1 MSKLNPILASSAHS
15 AEAYRQAIAQS
26 SEAVVQWLQQPEM
39 YQGKSVAELR
49 ERIKLDFTPQGLGNQ
64 AAIDRAI
71 EYFLKDSLSVHH
83 PQCVAHLH
91 CPSLVISQAAEVLI
105 NATNQSMD
113 SWDQSPS
120 ATLIEMKLIEWL
132 RAQVGYQPGDAGVF
146 TSGGTQSN
154 LMGLMLARD
163 AFFARQGHSVQQD
176 GLVGDLRKL
185 KVFCSENAHFSVQK
199 NMALMG
205 LGYQSVTLVKT
216 DRFARMDVNDLAEK
230 LAQAKA
236 NGEQVM
242 AIVATAGTT
251 DAGAI
256 DPLRD
261 IARLAAQQQIWVHV
275 DAAWGGAL
283 LLSEQYRDYL
293 DGLELVDSI
302 TLDFHKQFF
311 QTISCGA
318 FLLKDERHYELMRY
332 QAAYLNSEFDE
343 AQGVPNLVSKSLQTT
358 RRFDALKLWMGL
370 EALGQKQY
378 AEIIDHGVTLAQQV
392 ARYIADQE
400 SLELVMQPQLASVL
414 FRYRPAQLAANGDA
428 AVALFNQ
435 RIGDALLESGRANL
449 GVTEFDG
456 VTCLKMTLLNPIVT
470 LEDIKLLLALV
481 EKPRSSCR
489 RNVAQS
495 ATQADNLRYRLFYC
509 SSDRRRR
516 SVYANILQQTPSL
529 IPAPQDTHAWPT
541 LISTC

>member
-1 MSKLNPILASSAHS
+1 MSDINPILSGSEQSIA
-15 AEAYRQAIAQS
+15 AYQDAIEQS
-26 SEAVVQWLQQPEM
+26 TKAVVQWLQQPEM
-39 YQGKSVAELR
+39 YQGKTVEQLR
-49 ERIKLDFTPQGLGNQ
+49 ERINLEFNSQGLGNQ
-64 AAIDRAI
+64 AAIERAV

-120 ATLIEMKLIEWL
+120 ATIMEVKLVEWL
-132 RAQVGYQPGDAGVF
+132 REQVGFGAGDAGVF

-163 AFFARQGHSVQQD
+163 AFFARQGHSVQQN
-176 GLVGDLRKL
+176 GLTGDLSKL

-205 LGYQSVTLVKT
+205 LGYRSVTLVKT
-216 DRFARMDVNDLAEK
+216 DEFSRMDVSDLSAK

-256 DPLRD
+256 DPLAD
-261 IARLAAQQQIWVHV
+261 IAALAAKEGIWVHV

-283 LLSEQYRDYL
+283 LLSEKYRHYL
-293 DGLELVDSI
+293 NGLELVDSV

-318 FLLKDERHYELMRY
+318 FLLKDARHYQLMRY
-332 QAAYLNSEFDE
+332 QAAYLNSDFDE
-343 AQGVPNLVSKSLQTT
+343 EHGVPNLVSKSLQTT

-370 EALGQKQY
+370 EALGQKKY
-378 AEIIDHGVTLAQQV
+378 AEIIDNGVTLAQDV
-392 ARYIADQE
+392 AAWVVEQPQ
-400 SLELVMQPQLASVL
+400 LELVMKPQLASVL
-414 FRYRPAQLAANGDA
+414 FRFRPVQGDTA
-428 AVALFNQ
+428 FVALLNQ
-435 RIGDALLESGRANL
+435 RIGDALLASGAANV
-449 GVTEFDG
+449 GVTEADG
-456 VTCLKMTLLNPIVT
+456 VTCLKLTLLNPTVNLQDVKVL
-470 LEDIKLLLALV
+470 LERVKACGAQLLNA
-481 EKPRSSCR
+481 
-489 RNVAQS
+489 
-495 ATQADNLRYRLFYC
+495 
-509 SSDRRRR
+509 
-516 SVYANILQQTPSL
+516 
-529 IPAPQDTHAWPT
+529 
-541 LISTC
+541 

>member
-1 MSKLNPILASSAHS
+1 MTTMSKQVETELNPILASSTQS
-15 AEAYRQAIAQS
+15 IEAYQEAITQS
-26 SEAVVQWLQQPEM
+26 SQAVMQWLQQPEM
-39 YQGKSVAELR
+39 YQGKTVAELR
-49 ERIKLDFTPQGLGNQ
+49 ERITLDFNPQGLGNQ
-64 AAIDRAI
+64 AAIERAI

-91 CPSLVISQAAEVLI
+91 CPSLVVSQAAEVLI

-120 ATLIEMKLIEWL
+120 ATIIEMKLIEWL
-132 RAQVGYQPGDAGVF
+132 RTQVGYQSGDAGVF

-163 AFFARQGHSVQQD
+163 AFFARQGHSIQQD
-176 GLVGDLRKL
+176 GLVGNLKKI

-199 NMALMG
+199 NMALLG
-205 LGYQSVTLVKT
+205 LGYQCVTLVKT
-216 DRFARMDVNDLAEK
+216 DRFARMDLNDLAEK
-230 LAQAKA
+230 VALAKA
-236 NGEQVM
+236 NGEQIL

-256 DPLRD
+256 DPLRA
-261 IARLAAQQQIWVHV
+261 IATLAAEHQIWVHV

-283 LLSEQYRDYL
+283 LLSEKYRDYL
-293 DGLELVDSI
+293 DGIELVDSI

-318 FLLKDERHYELMRY
+318 FLLKEARHYELMRY

-370 EALGQKQY
+370 EALGQQQY
-378 AEIIDHGVTLAQQV
+378 AAIIDHGVTLAQQV
-392 ARYIADQE
+392 AQYVDEHA

-414 FRYRPAQLAANGDA
+414 FRFRPQHLATADDA
-428 AVALFNQ
+428 TIALLNQ
-435 RIGDALLESGRANL
+435 RIGDALLESGRANV
-449 GVTEFDG
+449 GVTEFNG
-456 VTCLKMTLLNPIVT
+456 VTCLKLTLLNPTVS
-470 LEDIKLLLALV
+470 LDDVKVLLDLV
-481 EKPRSSCR
+481 EST
-489 RNVAQS
+489 AQPLLT
-495 ATQADNLRYRLFYC
+495 A
-509 SSDRRRR
+509 
-516 SVYANILQQTPSL
+516 
-529 IPAPQDTHAWPT
+529 
-541 LISTC
+541 

>member
-1 MSKLNPILASSAHS
+1 M
-15 AEAYRQAIAQS
+15 
-26 SEAVVQWLQQPEM
+26 QWLQQPEM

-154 LMGLMLARD
+154 LMGSMLARD

-256 DPLRD
+256 DRCATSRGWRRNSRFGCTWMRPGRRAAAFRAVPRLPGRPGTGGLHYPGLPQAVLPDHQLR
-261 IARLAAQQQIWVHV
+261 
-275 DAAWGGAL
+275 
-283 LLSEQYRDYL
+283 
-293 DGLELVDSI
+293 
-302 TLDFHKQFF
+302 
-311 QTISCGA
+311 C
-318 FLLKDERHYELMRY
+318 
-332 QAAYLNSEFDE
+332 
-343 AQGVPNLVSKSLQTT
+343 
-358 RRFDALKLWMGL
+358 
-370 EALGQKQY
+370 
-378 AEIIDHGVTLAQQV
+378 
-392 ARYIADQE
+392 
-400 SLELVMQPQLASVL
+400 
-414 FRYRPAQLAANGDA
+414 
-428 AVALFNQ
+428 
-435 RIGDALLESGRANL
+435 
-449 GVTEFDG
+449 
-456 VTCLKMTLLNPIVT
+456 
-470 LEDIKLLLALV
+470 LLA
-481 EKPRSSCR
+481 ER
-489 RNVAQS
+489 R
-495 ATQADNLRYRLFYC
+495 
-509 SSDRRRR
+509 
-516 SVYANILQQTPSL
+516 
-529 IPAPQDTHAWPT
+529 AP
-541 LISTC
+541 L

>member
-1 MSKLNPILASSAHS
+1 MSDINPILSGSEQSIA
-15 AEAYRQAIAQS
+15 AYQDAIEQS
-26 SEAVVQWLQQPEM
+26 TKAVVQWLQQPEM
-39 YQGKSVAELR
+39 YQGKTVEQLR
-49 ERIKLDFTPQGLGNQ
+49 ERINLTFNAQGLGNQ
-64 AAIDRAI
+64 AAIERAV

-120 ATLIEMKLIEWL
+120 ATIMEVKLIEWL
-132 RAQVGYQPGDAGVF
+132 REQVGFGAGDAGVF

-163 AFFARQGHSVQQD
+163 AFFARQGHSVQQN
-176 GLVGDLRKL
+176 GLTGDLSKL

-205 LGYQSVTLVKT
+205 LGYRSVTLVKT
-216 DRFARMDVNDLAEK
+216 DEFSRMDVSDLSEK

-256 DPLRD
+256 DPLAD
-261 IARLAAQQQIWVHV
+261 IAALAAKEGIWVHV

-283 LLSEQYRDYL
+283 LLSEKYRHYL
-293 DGLELVDSI
+293 NGLELVDSV

-318 FLLKDERHYELMRY
+318 FLLKDARHYQLMRY
-332 QAAYLNSEFDE
+332 QAAYLNSDFDE
-343 AQGVPNLVSKSLQTT
+343 EHGVPNLVSKSLQTT

-370 EALGQKQY
+370 EALGQKKY
-378 AEIIDHGVTLAQQV
+378 AEIIDNGVTLAQDV
-392 ARYIADQE
+392 AAWVLEQPQ
-400 SLELVMQPQLASVL
+400 LELVMKPQLASVL
-414 FRYRPAQLAANGDA
+414 FRFRPAQGDMA
-428 AVALFNQ
+428 FVALLNQ
-435 RIGDALLESGRANL
+435 RIGDALLASGAANV
-449 GVTEFDG
+449 GVTEADG
-456 VTCLKMTLLNPIVT
+456 ITCLKLTLLNPTVNLQDVKVL
-470 LEDIKLLLALV
+470 LESVKACGQQLLNA
-481 EKPRSSCR
+481 
-489 RNVAQS
+489 
-495 ATQADNLRYRLFYC
+495 
-509 SSDRRRR
+509 
-516 SVYANILQQTPSL
+516 
-529 IPAPQDTHAWPT
+529 
-541 LISTC
+541 

>member
-1 MSKLNPILASSAHS
+1 MSELNPILAASAQS
-15 AEAYRQAIAQS
+15 TEAYQQAIAQS
-26 SEAVVQWLQQPEM
+26 SAAVVKWLQQPEM

-49 ERIKLDFTPQGLGNQ
+49 ERITLDFNPNGLGNQ
-64 AAIDRAI
+64 AAIERAI

-120 ATLIEMKLIEWL
+120 ATIIEMKLIEWL
-132 RAQVGYQPGDAGVF
+132 RTQVGYQPGDAGVF

-163 AFFARQGHSVQQD
+163 AFFAGQGHSVQQE
-176 GLVGDLRKL
+176 GLAGNLKKI

-199 NMALMG
+199 NMALLG

-216 DRFARMDVNDLAEK
+216 DKFARMDVNDLAEK
-230 LAQAKA
+230 LATAQA
-236 NGEQVM
+236 NGEQIL

-256 DPLRD
+256 DPLRE
-261 IARLAAQQQIWVHV
+261 IATLAAQHQIWVHV

-283 LLSEQYRDYL
+283 LLSEKYRDYL
-293 DGLELVDSI
+293 DGIELVDSI

-318 FLLKDERHYELMRY
+318 FLLKEACHYELMRY

-343 AQGVPNLVSKSLQTT
+343 EAGVPNLVSKSLQTT

-378 AEIIDHGVTLAQQV
+378 AEIIDHGVTLSQDV
-392 ARYIADQE
+392 AEFVTEQP

-414 FRYRPAQLAANGDA
+414 FRYRPEQLANSSDA
-428 AVALFNQ
+428 AVALLNQ
-435 RIGDALLESGRANL
+435 KIGDALLDSGRANV
-449 GVTEFDG
+449 GVTEHNG
-456 VTCLKMTLLNPIVT
+456 VTCLKLTLLNPTVT
-470 LEDIKLLLALV
+470 LDDVKVLLALV
-481 EKPRSSCR
+481 NET
-489 RNVAQS
+489 AQQLLN
-495 ATQADNLRYRLFYC
+495 A
-509 SSDRRRR
+509 
-516 SVYANILQQTPSL
+516 
-529 IPAPQDTHAWPT
+529 
-541 LISTC
+541 

>member
-1 MSKLNPILASSAHS
+1 MTEVNPILAASAQS
-15 AEAYRQAIAQS
+15 IEAYQQAIAQS
-26 SEAVVQWLQQPEM
+26 SAAVVQWLKQPEM
-39 YQGKSVAELR
+39 YQGKTVAELR
-49 ERIKLDFTPQGLGNQ
+49 ERIKLDFNPNGLGNQ
-64 AAIDRAI
+64 AAIERAI

-91 CPSLVISQAAEVLI
+91 CPSLVVSQAAEVLI

-120 ATLIEMKLIEWL
+120 ATVIEIKLIEWL
-132 RAQVGYQPGDAGVF
+132 RAQVGYPAGDAGVF

-163 AFFARQGHSVQQD
+163 AFYARQGHSVQQD
-176 GLVGDLRKL
+176 GVTGDLRKI
-185 KVFCSENAHFSVQK
+185 KVLCSENAHFSVQK
-199 NMALMG
+199 NMALLG
-205 LGYQSVTLVKT
+205 HGYQSVVQVKS
-216 DRFARMDVNDLAEK
+216 DRFARMDVNDLQAK
-230 LAQAKA
+230 LALADA
-236 NGEQVM
+236 NGEQIL

-256 DPLRD
+256 DPLRE
-261 IARLAAQQQIWVHV
+261 IASIAAERNIWVHV

-283 LLSEQYRDYL
+283 LLSEKYRDYL
-293 DGLELVDSI
+293 DGLELVDSV

-343 AQGVPNLVSKSLQTT
+343 EQGVPNLVSKSLQTT

-378 AEIIDHGVTLAQQV
+378 AAIIDHGVTLAQEV
-392 ARYIADQE
+392 AKYVTDLPRF
-400 SLELVMQPQLASVL
+400 ELVMQPQLASVL
-414 FRYRPAQLAANGDA
+414 FRFRPEQLAASGDA

-435 RIGDALLESGRANL
+435 RIGDALLESGRANV
-449 GVTEFDG
+449 GVTEADG
-456 VTCLKMTLLNPIVT
+456 ITCLKLTLLNPTVT
-470 LEDIKLLLALV
+470 LEDVKVLLALV
-481 EKPRSSCR
+481 EK
-489 RNVAQS
+489 
-495 ATQADNLRYRLFYC
+495 TADQLL
-509 SSDRRRR
+509 D
-516 SVYANILQQTPSL
+516 A
-529 IPAPQDTHAWPT
+529 
-541 LISTC
+541 

>member
-1 MSKLNPILASSAHS
+1 MSKQVETELNPILASSTQS
-15 AEAYRQAIAQS
+15 IEAYQEAITQS
-26 SEAVVQWLQQPEM
+26 SQAVMQWLQQPEM
-39 YQGKSVAELR
+39 YQGKTVAELR
-49 ERIKLDFTPQGLGNQ
+49 ERITLDFNPQGLGNQ
-64 AAIDRAI
+64 AAIERAI

-91 CPSLVISQAAEVLI
+91 CPSLVVSQAAEVLI

-120 ATLIEMKLIEWL
+120 ATIIEMKLIEWL
-132 RAQVGYQPGDAGVF
+132 RTQVGYQSGDAGVF

-163 AFFARQGHSVQQD
+163 AFFARQGHSIQQD
-176 GLVGDLRKL
+176 GLVGNLKKI

-199 NMALMG
+199 NMALLG
-205 LGYQSVTLVKT
+205 LGYQCVTLVKT
-216 DRFARMDVNDLAEK
+216 DRFARMDLNDLVEK
-230 LAQAKA
+230 VALAKA
-236 NGEQVM
+236 NGEQIL

-256 DPLRD
+256 DPLRA
-261 IARLAAQQQIWVHV
+261 IATLAAEHQIWVHV

-283 LLSEQYRDYL
+283 LLSEKYRDYL
-293 DGLELVDSI
+293 DGIELVDSI

-318 FLLKDERHYELMRY
+318 FLLKEARHYELMRY

-370 EALGQKQY
+370 EALGQQQY
-378 AEIIDHGVTLAQQV
+378 AAIIDHGVTLAQQV
-392 ARYIADQE
+392 AQYVDEHA

-414 FRYRPAQLAANGDA
+414 FRFRPQQLATANDA
-428 AVALFNQ
+428 TIALLNQ
-435 RIGDALLESGRANL
+435 RIGDALLESGRANV
-449 GVTEFDG
+449 GVTEFNG
-456 VTCLKMTLLNPIVT
+456 VTCLKLTLLNPTVS
-470 LEDIKLLLALV
+470 LDDVKVLLDLV
-481 EKPRSSCR
+481 EST
-489 RNVAQS
+489 AQPLLT
-495 ATQADNLRYRLFYC
+495 A
-509 SSDRRRR
+509 
-516 SVYANILQQTPSL
+516 
-529 IPAPQDTHAWPT
+529 
-541 LISTC
+541 

>member
-1 MSKLNPILASSAHS
+1 MSRLNPILAASAQS
-15 AEAYRQAIAQS
+15 TDAYQQAIKQT

-49 ERIKLDFTPQGLGNQ
+49 ERIQLDFTSQGLGNQ
-64 AAIDRAI
+64 AAIERAV
-71 EYFLKDSLSVHH
+71 EFFLKDSLSVHH

-91 CPSLVISQAAEVLI
+91 CPSLVVSQAAEVLI

-120 ATLIEMKLIEWL
+120 ATIIEVKLIEWL

-163 AFFARQGHSVQQD
+163 AFFARLGHSVQQD
-176 GLVGDLRKL
+176 GLPGDLSKI

-205 LGYQSVTLVKT
+205 LGYRSVTLVKT

-230 LAQAKA
+230 IAQAQA
-236 NGEQVM
+236 NGEQIL

-256 DPLRD
+256 DPLPA
-261 IARLAAQQQIWVHV
+261 IASLAAEHQIWVHV

-283 LLSEQYRDYL
+283 LLSEKYRDYL
-293 DGLELVDSI
+293 DGIELVDSV

-318 FLLKDERHYELMRY
+318 FLLKEARHYELMRY

-370 EALGQKQY
+370 EALGQQQY

-392 ARYIADQE
+392 AQYVTEQP

-414 FRYRPAQLAANGDA
+414 FRYRPASLANADDA
-428 AVALFNQ
+428 AIALLNQ
-435 RIGDALLESGRANL
+435 KIGDALLDSGRANV
-449 GVTEFDG
+449 GVTESDG
-456 VTCLKMTLLNPIVT
+456 VTCLKMTLLNPTVT
-470 LEDIKLLLALV
+470 LQDIQVLLALV
-481 EKPRSSCR
+481 ETT
-489 RNVAQS
+489 AEQ
-495 ATQADNLRYRLFYC
+495 L
-509 SSDRRRR
+509 
-516 SVYANILQQTPSL
+516 
-529 IPAPQDTHAWPT
+529 
-541 LISTC
+541 

>member
-1 MSKLNPILASSAHS
+1 MSKLVETEVVETKVNPILASSAQS
-15 AEAYRQAIAQS
+15 IEAYQDAIAQS
-26 SEAVVQWLQQPEM
+26 SQAVMQWLQQPEM
-39 YQGKSVAELR
+39 YQGKTVAELR
-49 ERIKLDFTPQGLGNQ
+49 ERITLDFNPQGLGNQ
-64 AAIDRAI
+64 AAIERAI

-91 CPSLVISQAAEVLI
+91 CPSLVVSQAAEVLI

-120 ATLIEMKLIEWL
+120 ATIIEMKLIEWL
-132 RAQVGYQPGDAGVF
+132 RTQVGYPSGDAGVF

-176 GLVGDLRKL
+176 GLVGNLKKI

-199 NMALMG
+199 NMALLG
-205 LGYQSVTLVKT
+205 LGYQCVTLVKT
-216 DRFARMDVNDLAEK
+216 DRFARMDLNDLAEK
-230 LAQAKA
+230 VAQAKA
-236 NGEQVM
+236 NDEQIL

-256 DPLRD
+256 DPLRA
-261 IARLAAQQQIWVHV
+261 IATLAAEHQIWLHV

-283 LLSEQYRDYL
+283 LLSEKYRDYL
-293 DGLELVDSI
+293 DGIELVDSI

-318 FLLKDERHYELMRY
+318 FLLKDARHYELMRY

-370 EALGQKQY
+370 EALGQQQY
-378 AEIIDHGVTLAQQV
+378 AAIIDHGVTLAQQV
-392 ARYIADQE
+392 AQYVAE
-400 SLELVMQPQLASVL
+400 HPSLELVMQPQLASVL
-414 FRYRPAQLAANGDA
+414 FRYRPQQLATVDEAT
-428 AVALFNQ
+428 VALLNQ
-435 RIGDALLESGRANL
+435 RIGDALLESGRANV
-449 GVTEFDG
+449 GVTEFNG
-456 VTCLKMTLLNPIVT
+456 VTCLKLTLLNPTVS
-470 LEDIKLLLALV
+470 LDDVKVLLSLV
-481 EKPRSSCR
+481 EST
-489 RNVAQS
+489 AQPLLT
-495 ATQADNLRYRLFYC
+495 A
-509 SSDRRRR
+509 
-516 SVYANILQQTPSL
+516 
-529 IPAPQDTHAWPT
+529 
-541 LISTC
+541 

>member
-1 MSKLNPILASSAHS
+1 MSRLNPILAGSAHS
-15 AEAYRQAIAQS
+15 TEAYRQAIAQS
-26 SEAVVQWLQQPEM
+26 SEAVAQWLQQPEM
-39 YQGKSVAELR
+39 YQGKTVAELR
-49 ERIKLDFTPQGLGNQ
+49 ERITLDFNPQGLGNQ
-64 AAIDRAI
+64 AAIERAI
-71 EYFLKDSLSVHH
+71 EYFLKDSLAVHH

-120 ATLIEMKLIEWL
+120 ATIIEMKLIEWL
-132 RAQVGYQPGDAGVF
+132 RSQVGYQPGDAGVF

-176 GLVGDLRKL
+176 GLVGNL
-185 KVFCSENAHFSVQK
+185 KKIRVLCSEHAHFSVQK
-199 NMALMG
+199 NMALLG
-205 LGYQSVTLVKT
+205 LGYQSVTQVKT
-216 DRFARMDVNDLAEK
+216 DRFSRMDLNDL
-230 LAQAKA
+230 QAKLLQAEA

-256 DPLRD
+256 DPLRA
-261 IARLAAQQQIWVHV
+261 IAELAAERQIWVHV

-283 LLSEQYRDYL
+283 LLSEKYRHYL
-293 DGLELVDSI
+293 DGLERVDSI

-318 FLLKDERHYELMRY
+318 FLLKEARHYELMRY

-378 AEIIDHGVTLAQQV
+378 AGIIDHGVTLAQEV
-392 ARYIADQE
+392 AQYVSEQP

-414 FRYRPAQLAANGDA
+414 FRYRTQSLSDAGDA
-428 AVALFNQ
+428 ALALFNQ
-435 RIGDALLESGRANL
+435 KIGDVLLESGRANV
-449 GVTEFDG
+449 GVTEADG
-456 VTCLKMTLLNPIVT
+456 VTCLKLTLLNPTVT
-470 LEDIKLLLALV
+470 LEDIKVLLALV
-481 EKPRSSCR
+481 EKT
-489 RNVAQS
+489 AGQI
-495 ATQADNLRYRLFYC
+495 AA
-509 SSDRRRR
+509 
-516 SVYANILQQTPSL
+516 
-529 IPAPQDTHAWPT
+529 
-541 LISTC
+541 

>member
-1 MSKLNPILASSAHS
+1 MSDLNPILSGS
-15 AEAYRQAIAQS
+15 AQS
-26 SEAVVQWLQQPEM
+26 IAAYQDAIEQSTKAVVQWLQQPEM
-39 YQGKSVAELR
+39 YQGKSVEQLR
-49 ERIKLDFTPQGLGNQ
+49 ERINLAFTSEGLGNQ
-64 AAIDRAI
+64 AAIERAV

-120 ATLIEMKLIEWL
+120 ATIIEIKLIEWL
-132 RAQVGYQPGDAGVF
+132 REQVGYQAGDAGVF

-163 AFFARQGHSVQQD
+163 AFFARQGHSVQQN
-176 GLVGDLRKL
+176 GLTGNLSKI
-185 KVFCSENAHFSVQK
+185 KVLCSEHAHFSVQK

-216 DRFARMDVNDLAEK
+216 DAFSRMDVNDLAAK
-230 LAQAKA
+230 LAEAKA

-256 DPLRD
+256 DPLAQ
-261 IARLAAQQQIWVHV
+261 IAALAAEHQIWLHV

-283 LLSEQYRDYL
+283 LLSEKYRHFL
-293 DGLELVDSI
+293 NGLELADSV

-318 FLLKDERHYELMRY
+318 FLLKDARHYQLMRY
-332 QAAYLNSEFDE
+332 QAAYLNSDFDE
-343 AQGVPNLVSKSLQTT
+343 EHGVPNLVSKSLQTT

-370 EALGQKQY
+370 EALGKKQY
-378 AEIIDHGVTLAQQV
+378 AEIIDNGVTLAQQV
-392 ARYIADQE
+392 AQFVAEQPL
-400 SLELVMQPQLASVL
+400 LELVMQPQLASVL
-414 FRYRPAQLAANGDA
+414 FRFRPENLDIS
-428 AVALFNQ
+428 AVALLNQ
-435 RIGDALLESGRANL
+435 RIGDALLASGRANV
-449 GVTEFDG
+449 GVTEADG
-456 VTCLKMTLLNPIVT
+456 VTCLKLTLLNPTVC
-470 LEDIKLLLALV
+470 LEDVKVLLA
-481 EKPRSSCR
+481 
-489 RNVAQS
+489 
-495 ATQADNLRYRLFYC
+495 
-509 SSDRRRR
+509 
-516 SVYANILQQTPSL
+516 SVTACGMQL
-529 IPAPQDTHAWPT
+529 HA
-541 LISTC
+541 

>member
-1 MSKLNPILASSAHS
+1 MSEVNPILAASAQSIEAYQQAIVQSSA
-15 AEAYRQAIAQS
+15 
-26 SEAVVQWLQQPEM
+26 AVVQWLQQPEM

-49 ERIKLDFTPQGLGNQ
+49 ERITLDFNPNGLGNQ
-64 AAIDRAI
+64 AAIERAI

-91 CPSLVISQAAEVLI
+91 CPSLVVSQAAEVLI

-120 ATLIEMKLIEWL
+120 ATIIEIKLIEWL
-132 RAQVGYQPGDAGVF
+132 RAQVGYPAGDAGVF

-163 AFFARQGHSVQQD
+163 AFYQRQGHSVQQH
-176 GLVGDLRKL
+176 GITGDLRKI
-185 KVFCSENAHFSVQK
+185 KVLCSENAHFSVQK
-199 NMALMG
+199 NMALLG
-205 LGYQSVTLVKT
+205 HGYQSVVQVKS
-216 DRFARMDVNDLAEK
+216 DEFARMDVSDLKAK
-230 LAQAKA
+230 LAQADA
-236 NGEQVM
+236 NGEQIL

-256 DPLRD
+256 DPLRE
-261 IARLAAQQQIWVHV
+261 IAGIAAERNIWVHV

-283 LLSEQYRDYL
+283 LLSEKYRDYL
-293 DGLELVDSI
+293 DGLERVDSV
-302 TLDFHKQFF
+302 TLDFHKQYF

-343 AQGVPNLVSKSLQTT
+343 EAGVPNLVSKSLQTT

-378 AEIIDHGVTLAQQV
+378 AAIIDHGVTLAQEV
-392 ARYIADQE
+392 AKFVTSAPR
-400 SLELVMQPQLASVL
+400 LELVMQPQLASVL
-414 FRYRPAQLAANGDA
+414 FRYRPEQLTDTAQI
-428 AVALFNQ
+428 ALFNQ
-435 RIGDALLESGRANL
+435 RIGDALLDSGRANV
-449 GVTEFDG
+449 GVTENQG
-456 VTCLKMTLLNPIVT
+456 VTCLKLTLLNPTVT

-481 EKPRSSCR
+481 EK
-489 RNVAQS
+489 
-495 ATQADNLRYRLFYC
+495 T
-509 SSDRRRR
+509 
-516 SVYANILQQTPSL
+516 ANQLL
-529 IPAPQDTHAWPT
+529 NA
-541 LISTC
+541 

>member
-1 MSKLNPILASSAHS
+1 MSDLNLILSGSEQSIA
-15 AEAYRQAIAQS
+15 AYQDAIDQS
-26 SEAVVQWLQQPEM
+26 TQAVVAWLKQPEM
-39 YQGKSVAELR
+39 YQGKTVEQLR
-49 ERIKLDFTPQGLGNQ
+49 ERINLEFNAQGLGNQ
-64 AAIDRAI
+64 VAIERAV

-91 CPSLVISQAAEVLI
+91 CPSLVISQAAEVFI

-120 ATLIEMKLIEWL
+120 ATIMEVKLVEWL
-132 RAQVGYQPGDAGVF
+132 REQVGFAAGDAGVF

-163 AFFARQGHSVQQD
+163 AFFARKGHSVQQD
-176 GLVGDLRKL
+176 GLTGDLSKL

-205 LGYQSVTLVKT
+205 LGYRSVTLVKT
-216 DRFARMDVNDLAEK
+216 DEFSRMDVSDLSEK

-256 DPLRD
+256 DPLVD
-261 IARLAAQQQIWVHV
+261 IAALAARENIWVHV

-283 LLSEQYRDYL
+283 LLSEKYRHYL
-293 DGLELVDSI
+293 NGLELVDSV

-318 FLLKDERHYELMRY
+318 FLLKDARHYQLMRY
-332 QAAYLNSEFDE
+332 QAAYLNSDFDE
-343 AQGVPNLVSKSLQTT
+343 EHGVPNLVSKSLQTT

-370 EALGQKQY
+370 EALGKKQY
-378 AEIIDHGVTLAQQV
+378 AEIIDNGVTLAQDV
-392 ARYIADQE
+392 ATFVTEQPY
-400 SLELVMQPQLASVL
+400 LELVMQPQLASVL
-414 FRYRPAQLAANGDA
+414 FRFRPEQGDTA
-428 AVALFNQ
+428 FVALLNQ
-435 RIGDALLESGRANL
+435 RIGDALLASGAANV
-449 GVTEFDG
+449 GVTEADG
-456 VTCLKMTLLNPIVT
+456 VTCLKLTLLNPTVN
-470 LEDIKLLLALV
+470 LQDIKVLLG
-481 EKPRSSCR
+481 
-489 RNVAQS
+489 
-495 ATQADNLRYRLFYC
+495 
-509 SSDRRRR
+509 
-516 SVYANILQQTPSL
+516 SVKECGLQL
-529 IPAPQDTHAWPT
+529 LNA
-541 LISTC
+541 

>member
-1 MSKLNPILASSAHS
+1 MSKPNPILAGSAQS
-15 AEAYRQAIAQS
+15 IEAYQQAIAQS
-26 SEAVVQWLQQPEM
+26 SEAVAQWLQQPEM
-39 YQGKSVAELR
+39 YQGKTVAELR
-49 ERIKLDFTPQGLGNQ
+49 DRIQLDFNPQGLGNQ
-64 AAIDRAI
+64 AAIERAV
-71 EYFLKDSLSVHH
+71 EYFLQDSLAVHH

-91 CPSLVISQAAEVLI
+91 CPSLVVSQAAEVLI

-120 ATLIEMKLIEWL
+120 ATIIEMKLIEWL
-132 RAQVGYQPGDAGVF
+132 RERVGYQAGDAGVF

-176 GLVGDLRKL
+176 GLIGDLRKI
-185 KVFCSENAHFSVQK
+185 KVFCSANAHFSVQK
-199 NMALMG
+199 NMALLG
-205 LGYQSVTLVKT
+205 FGYQCVTQVKT
-216 DRFARMDVNDLAEK
+216 DEYARMDLNDLAEK
-230 LAQAKA
+230 VAQAHA
-236 NGEQVM
+236 NGEQIM

-261 IARLAAQQQIWVHV
+261 IAQIAAQHQIWLHV

-283 LLSEQYRDYL
+283 LLSEQYRHYL
-293 DGLELVDSI
+293 DGIELVDSI

-318 FLLKDERHYELMRY
+318 FLLKEARHYELMRY

-378 AEIIDHGVTLAQQV
+378 AEIIDHGITLSQQV
-392 ARYIADQE
+392 AEYVSAQPT
-400 SLELVMQPQLASVL
+400 LELVMQPQLASVL
-414 FRYRPAQLAANGDA
+414 FRSRPAQLTNDA
-428 AVALFNQ
+428 AVALLNQ
-435 RIGDALLESGRANL
+435 RIGDNLLESGQANV
-449 GVTEFDG
+449 GVTEFNG
-456 VTCLKMTLLNPIVT
+456 VTCLKLTLLNPTVT
-470 LEDIKLLLALV
+470 LDDVKRLLDLVDSAAQGLA
-481 EKPRSSCR
+481 
-489 RNVAQS
+489 NA
-495 ATQADNLRYRLFYC
+495 
-509 SSDRRRR
+509 
-516 SVYANILQQTPSL
+516 
-529 IPAPQDTHAWPT
+529 
-541 LISTC
+541 

>member
-1 MSKLNPILASSAHS
+1 MSDVNPILSGS
-15 AEAYRQAIAQS
+15 AQS
-26 SEAVVQWLQQPEM
+26 IAAYQDAIEQSTKAVVQWLKQPEM
-39 YQGKSVAELR
+39 YQGKTVEQLR
-49 ERIKLDFTPQGLGNQ
+49 ERINLEFTSQGLGNQ
-64 AAIDRAI
+64 AAIERAV

-120 ATLIEMKLIEWL
+120 ATIIEIKLIEWL
-132 RAQVGYQPGDAGVF
+132 RSQVGYQPGDAGVF

-176 GLVGDLRKL
+176 GLTGDLSKI
-185 KVFCSENAHFSVQK
+185 KVLCSENAHFSVQK

-205 LGYQSVTLVKT
+205 LGYRSVTLVKT
-216 DRFARMDVNDLAEK
+216 DEFSRMDLNDLAAK

-236 NGEQVM
+236 NGEQVL

-256 DPLRD
+256 DPLAE
-261 IARLAAQQQIWVHV
+261 IAALAAKYQTWMHV

-283 LLSEQYRDYL
+283 LLSEKFRHYL
-293 DGLELVDSI
+293 NGLELADSV

-318 FLLKDERHYELMRY
+318 FLLKDPRHYQLMRY
-332 QAAYLNSEFDE
+332 QAAYLNSDFDE
-343 AQGVPNLVSKSLQTT
+343 EHGVPNLVSKSLQTT

-370 EALGQKQY
+370 EALGKKQY
-378 AEIIDHGVTLAQQV
+378 AEIIDNGVTLAQQV
-392 ARYIADQE
+392 AEFVAQE
-400 SLELVMQPQLASVL
+400 PQLELVMQPQLASVL
-414 FRYRPAQLAANGDA
+414 FRFRPQSDDIS
-428 AVALFNQ
+428 AVALLNQ
-435 RIGDALLESGRANL
+435 RIGDALLASGAANV
-449 GVTEFDG
+449 GVTEADG
-456 VTCLKMTLLNPIVT
+456 ITCLKLTLLNPTVCLQDVIV
-470 LEDIKLLLALV
+470 LLA
-481 EKPRSSCR
+481 
-489 RNVAQS
+489 
-495 ATQADNLRYRLFYC
+495 
-509 SSDRRRR
+509 
-516 SVYANILQQTPSL
+516 SVKACGEQLLN
-529 IPAPQDTHAWPT
+529 A
-541 LISTC
+541 

>member
-1 MSKLNPILASSAHS
+1 MSDLNPILSGS
-15 AEAYRQAIAQS
+15 AQS
-26 SEAVVQWLQQPEM
+26 IAAYQEAIEQSTQAVVQWLKQPEM
-39 YQGKSVAELR
+39 YQGKTVAELR
-49 ERIKLDFTPQGLGNQ
+49 ERINLEFTSQGLGNQ
-64 AAIDRAI
+64 AAIERAV

-120 ATLIEMKLIEWL
+120 ATIIEMKLIEWL
-132 RAQVGYQPGDAGVF
+132 RAQVGYPAGDAGVF

-163 AFFARQGHSVQQD
+163 AFFARQGHSVQQH
-176 GLVGDLRKL
+176 GLTGNLSKI
-185 KVFCSENAHFSVQK
+185 KVLCSENAHFSVQK

-216 DRFARMDVNDLAEK
+216 DAFSRMDVNELAQKLAE
-230 LAQAKA
+230 AKA

-256 DPLRD
+256 DPLAD
-261 IARLAAQQQIWVHV
+261 IAALAAEQQIWVHV

-283 LLSEQYRDYL
+283 LLSEKYRHFL
-293 DGLELVDSI
+293 NGLELADSV

-318 FLLKDERHYELMRY
+318 FLLKDARHYQLMRY
-332 QAAYLNSEFDE
+332 QAAYLNSDFDE
-343 AQGVPNLVSKSLQTT
+343 EQGVPNLVSKSLQTT

-370 EALGQKQY
+370 EALGKKQY
-378 AEIIDHGVTLAQQV
+378 AEIIDNGVTLAQQV
-392 ARYIADQE
+392 AQFVAEQPQ
-400 SLELVMQPQLASVL
+400 LELVMQPQLASVL
-414 FRYRPAQLAANGDA
+414 FRFRPENGDTA
-428 AVALFNQ
+428 SVALLNQ
-435 RIGDALLESGRANL
+435 RIGDALLASGSANV
-449 GVTEFDG
+449 GVTEADG
-456 VTCLKMTLLNPIVT
+456 VTCLKLTLLNPTVC
-470 LEDIKLLLALV
+470 LEDVKVLLASV
-481 EKPRSSCR
+481 
-489 RNVAQS
+489 VACGQ
-495 ATQADNLRYRLFYC
+495 Q
-509 SSDRRRR
+509 
-516 SVYANILQQTPSL
+516 LQN
-529 IPAPQDTHAWPT
+529 A
-541 LISTC
+541 

>member
-1 MSKLNPILASSAHS
+1 MSRSNPILASSAQS
-15 AEAYRQAIAQS
+15 IEEYQQAIAQTS
-26 SEAVVQWLQQPEM
+26 QAVVEWLQQPQM
-39 YQGKSVAELR
+39 YQGKTVAELK
-49 ERIKLDFTPQGLGNQ
+49 ERIQLDFNPQGLGNQ
-64 AAIDRAI
+64 VAIERAI
-71 EYFLKDSLSVHH
+71 EYFLKDSLLVHH

-91 CPSLVISQAAEVLI
+91 CPSLVVSQAAEVLI

-120 ATLIEMKLIEWL
+120 ATIIEMKLIEWL

-163 AFFARQGHSVQQD
+163 AYFARQGHSVQQD
-176 GLVGDLRKL
+176 GLTGDIRKIRVL
-185 KVFCSENAHFSVQK
+185 CSENAHFSVQK

-205 LGYQSVTLVKT
+205 MGYQAVTLVKT
-216 DRFARMDVNDLAEK
+216 DEFARMDVTDLAAK
-230 LAQAKA
+230 IAQAKA
-236 NGEQVM
+236 NGEQIM

-256 DPLRD
+256 DPLSD
-261 IARLAAQQQIWVHV
+261 IAKLAAEHQIWVHV

-283 LLSEQYRDYL
+283 LLSEKYRDYL
-293 DGLELVDSI
+293 NGLELVDSV

-318 FLLKDERHYELMRY
+318 FLLKDARHYELMRY

-343 AQGVPNLVSKSLQTT
+343 EQGVPNLVSKSLQTT

-378 AEIIDHGVTLAQQV
+378 AEIIDHGVTMAKNV
-392 ARYIADQE
+392 AAYVADHA

-414 FRYRPAQLAANGDA
+414 FRFRPASLADRSDA
-428 AVALFNQ
+428 EIALLNQ
-435 RIGDALLESGRANL
+435 KIGDALLESGRANV
-449 GVTEFDG
+449 GVTEHNG
-456 VTCLKMTLLNPIVT
+456 VTCLKLTLLNPTVT
-470 LEDIKLLLALV
+470 LEDVKVLLALV
-481 EKPRSSCR
+481 EKTAEPLL
-489 RNVAQS
+489 NA
-495 ATQADNLRYRLFYC
+495 
-509 SSDRRRR
+509 
-516 SVYANILQQTPSL
+516 
-529 IPAPQDTHAWPT
+529 
-541 LISTC
+541 

>member
-1 MSKLNPILASSAHS
+1 MSDLNPILSGSTQSIAAYQ
-15 AEAYRQAIAQS
+15 EAIEQS
-26 SEAVVQWLQQPEM
+26 TQAVVQWLKQPEM
-39 YQGKSVAELR
+39 YQGKTVAELR
-49 ERIKLDFTPQGLGNQ
+49 ERINLEFTSQGLGNQ
-64 AAIDRAI
+64 AAIERAV

-120 ATLIEMKLIEWL
+120 ATIIEMKLIEWL
-132 RAQVGYQPGDAGVF
+132 RAQVGYPAGDAGVF

-163 AFFARQGHSVQQD
+163 AFFARQGHSVQQH
-176 GLVGDLRKL
+176 GLTGNLSKI
-185 KVFCSENAHFSVQK
+185 KVLCSENAHFSVQK

-216 DRFARMDVNDLAEK
+216 DAFSRMDVNDLAQK
-230 LAQAKA
+230 LAEAKA

-256 DPLRD
+256 DPLAD
-261 IARLAAQQQIWVHV
+261 IAALAAEQQIWVHV

-283 LLSEQYRDYL
+283 LLSEKYRHFL
-293 DGLELVDSI
+293 NGLELADSV

-318 FLLKDERHYELMRY
+318 FLLKDARHYQLMRY
-332 QAAYLNSEFDE
+332 QAAYLNSDFDE
-343 AQGVPNLVSKSLQTT
+343 EQGVPNLVSKSLQTT

-370 EALGQKQY
+370 EALGKKQY
-378 AEIIDHGVTLAQQV
+378 AEIIDNGVTLAQQV
-392 ARYIADQE
+392 AQFVAEQAQ
-400 SLELVMQPQLASVL
+400 LELVMQPQLASVL
-414 FRYRPAQLAANGDA
+414 FRFRPENGDTA
-428 AVALFNQ
+428 SVALLNQ
-435 RIGDALLESGRANL
+435 RIGDALLASGSANV
-449 GVTEFDG
+449 GVTEADG
-456 VTCLKMTLLNPIVT
+456 VTCLKLTLLNPTVC
-470 LEDIKLLLALV
+470 LEDVKVLLASV
-481 EKPRSSCR
+481 
-489 RNVAQS
+489 VACGQ
-495 ATQADNLRYRLFYC
+495 Q
-509 SSDRRRR
+509 
-516 SVYANILQQTPSL
+516 LQN
-529 IPAPQDTHAWPT
+529 A
-541 LISTC
+541 